1 MSKSKKI
8 VQLIGTI
15 LNCIFA
21 TILLIGVIALL
32 ATDQVSKLIEKMAE
46 EQGGTVTESVE
57 TLVYVSYALVLL
69 SSVAIIFLSIKIFL
83 NYGKK
88 NFYLCVGLEIF
99 NFVIMILYLIAGS
112 LWGFVPLAIFLVLIF
127 GMSYEKPKDKEES
140 GKESENLN
148 PNEPP
153 KDLSLKWD
161 KIEKIKQLN
170 KEGILSDEEMKSL
183 IIEEIKK
190 D

>member
-1 MSKSKKI
+1 MSESKKI

-21 TILLIGVIALL
+21 TILLIGIITLAVTDRIAEIIKK
-32 ATDQVSKLIEKMAE
+32 TAE
-46 EQGGTVTESVE
+46 EKGVTITEDEE
-57 TLVYVSYALVLL
+57 TLVYVAYALVAL
-69 SSVAIIFLSIKIFL
+69 SCVAIIILSIKIFL

-112 LWGFVPLAIFLVLIF
+112 LWGFVPLVIFLVLIF

-140 GKESENLN
+140 EKERENLKL
-148 PNEPP
+148 NEPP